1 MERYSRVYAKIDLD
15 AIEHNIE
22 AMHRLIKPETKI
34 LAVVKTD
41 GYGHGAVDVAHT
53 IESLDYLYGFAVA
66 TAEEAFTL
74 RRNGIK
80 KPILVLGYVFPE
92 HYFMLAEW
100 EIRPTVFTLE
110 MAQQLSKA
118 AKKEGRVLPIH
129 IKVDT
134 GMSRLGMQA
143 TKENAKIVA
152 QIASLE
158 HIIVE
163 GIFTHFAKADEAD
176 KQFALAQFEQF
187 QTMIALIEQEGVT
200 IPYKHCANSAA
211 LLDLPQT
218 NMDLVRAGVS
228 LYGLWPSKE
237 VQRNQIKLTPALEL
251 KSHVV
256 HVKELEAGRSIS
268 YGGTYTTTEAEK
280 IATIPVGYGDGYP
293 RSLSNQGYVLIHGQ
307 KAPIRGRVCMDQ
319 FMVDV
324 THIPDVKI
332 GDTVTLVGVDGGLR
346 LTLEEL
352 GDLSGRFHYE
362 FACCLGKRIP
372 RVFYKNGYRITER
385 DCFFE

>member
-1 MERYSRVYAKIDLD
+1 MEQYSRVYAKIDLD
-15 AIEHNIE
+15 AVEHNIE
-22 AMHRLIKPETKI
+22 AMHCLLKTDTKI

-53 IESLDYLYGFAVA
+53 IESFDYLYGFAVA
-66 TAEEAFTL
+66 TAEEAFIL

-80 KPILVLGYVFPE
+80 KPILILGYVFPE
-92 HYFMLAEW
+92 HYLMLAEW

-118 AKKEGRVLPIH
+118 AKAEGRVLPIH
-129 IKVDT
+129 IKIDT
-134 GMSRLGMQA
+134 GMGRIGMQVNE
-143 TKENAKIVA
+143 ENAKMVA

-158 HIIVE
+158 HIMVE
-163 GIFTHFAKADEAD
+163 GIFTHFAKADESD
-176 KQFALAQFEQF
+176 KHSALAQLEQF
-187 QTMIALIEQEGVT
+187 QTMIKLIEQEGVK
-200 IPYKHCANSAA
+200 IPYHHCSNSAG
-211 LLDLPQT
+211 LLDLPQA
-218 NMDLVRAGVS
+218 NMDLVRAGIS

-237 VQRNQIKLTPALEL
+237 VQKNQIRLQPALEL

-256 HVKELEAGRSIS
+256 YVKELEAGRSIS
-268 YGGTYTTTEAEK
+268 YGGIYTTKGTEK

-332 GDTVTLVGVDGGLR
+332 GDTVTLVGIDGGLR
-346 LTLEEL
+346 ITLEEL
-352 GDLSGRFHYE
+352 GELSGRFHYE

-372 RVFYKNGYRITER
+372 RLFYKNGYRISER
-385 DCFFE
+385 GCFFE